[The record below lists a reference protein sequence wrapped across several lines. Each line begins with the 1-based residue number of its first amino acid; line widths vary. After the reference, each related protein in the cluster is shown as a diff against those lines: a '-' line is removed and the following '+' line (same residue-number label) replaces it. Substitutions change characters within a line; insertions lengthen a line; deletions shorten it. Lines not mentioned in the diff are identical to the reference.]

1 MKYISNIKIRNKLIL
16 MLTFPIAALLYFS
29 VTEIWQ
35 KSSMVN
41 EMKAI
46 NSLTTLSIKMSAL
59 VHELQRE
66 RGITIVFLGGKG
78 AKFSSELSE
87 QRIETNRKITELQ
100 GVLNGLHADR
110 FGVEFNN
117 DLNSALGSLDN
128 IKSMRESV
136 NRLAISTAEV
146 FDFFTNTNNLF
157 LNVAAHIVKLS
168 TIAEMSS
175 MASAYVNFLLAK
187 ERAGKERAL
196 LARVFGANQFGI
208 GMFRQFNSI
217 ISEQETYTNT
227 FLFFATSGQRNFYRN
242 KMQGIFID
250 EVARMRKIV
259 LEDSDKKS
267 FVGIDQEHWFK
278 MITGKINLLKDV
290 EDGLTSDLNGRTGQL
305 QKEAESALVF
315 FVLITIIVSGAALA
329 FALVIMRSITNP
341 LREIAKSSEKIAAG
355 DLEVNLDVK
364 SRDEIGILA
373 NAFRDMISY
382 LKDMAHRAKTIAQ
395 GDLTIRMSPKSDKD
409 VLGNAFQEMTLY
421 IQDMSK
427 TADAITEG
435 ELNIEVS
442 PKSSRDILGNAF
454 KNMAIYLK
462 SMSAKAEDIARGD
475 LREDVKPKTDK
486 DILGNAFKKMTVG
499 LRNAVGQIR
508 GGSDQVASASSEI
521 AATAEQTSRN
531 SEAAAAAVEE
541 VTSTMHEMNAN
552 IQNVAKNTQSQAGA
566 VAQTSSAI
574 EELIASIQRVA
585 ENARRLAELSQKS
598 IDATSLGINAVDR
611 SSNGINKITKV
622 ITGSADMIRTLGGRA
637 EDIGRIVEVIDDI
650 AEQTNLLALNAAIEA
665 ARAGEHGMGFAV
677 VAEEVR
683 KLAERSAKS
692 TKEISE
698 IIYGIQKEAEGAV
711 DKVEENVGVVGETLS
726 LSNEVINSLK
736 KIEGAVADVS
746 KYAQE
751 INAATQEQ
759 ASGCD
764 QISKVVIRLNEITH
778 EVSAAS
784 DEQASGTEQVVKAIE
799 KLRDMVQQN
808 ASSATELAAS
818 AEQLSRQSDA
828 LTALSGK
835 FICDEDK
842 AMHAKASKTDVAS
855 GADVH
860 KFARISN

>member
-87 QRIETNRKITELQ
+87 QRMETNRKITELQ
-100 GVLNGLHADR
+100 GVLNGPHVDR
-110 FGVEFNN
+110 FGVEFNT

-128 IKSMRESV
+128 IKSIRESA

-146 FDFFTNTNNLF
+146 FDYFTNTNNLF

-175 MASAYVNFLLAK
+175 MASAYVNFLFAK

-196 LARVFGANQFGI
+196 LARVFGANQFGN
-208 GMFRQFNSI
+208 GMFRQLNSI

-227 FLFFATSGQRNFYRN
+227 FLFFATSGQRNLYRN
-242 KMQGIFID
+242 KMQGIFVD

-259 LEDSDKKS
+259 LEDSDKKN
-267 FVGIDQEHWFK
+267 FGIDQEHWFK
-278 MITGKINLLKDV
+278 MITGKISLLKDV
-290 EDGLTSDLNGRTGQL
+290 EDGLVNDLNGRTGQL
-305 QKEAESALVF
+305 QKEAESALAF
-315 FVLITIIVSGAALA
+315 FVLITIIVTGAALV

>member
-87 QRIETNRKITELQ
+87 QRMETNRKITELQ
-100 GVLNGLHADR
+100 GVLNGPHVDR
-110 FGVEFNN
+110 FGVEFNT

-128 IKSMRESV
+128 IKSIRESA

-146 FDFFTNTNNLF
+146 FDYFTNTNNLF

-175 MASAYVNFLLAK
+175 MASAYVNFLFAK

-196 LARVFGANQFGI
+196 LARVFGANQFGN
-208 GMFRQFNSI
+208 GMFRQLNSI

-227 FLFFATSGQRNFYRN
+227 FLFFATSGQRNLYRN
-242 KMQGIFID
+242 KMQGIFVD

-259 LEDSDKKS
+259 LEDSDKKN
-267 FVGIDQEHWFK
+267 FGIDQEHWFK
-278 MITGKINLLKDV
+278 MITGKISLLKDV
-290 EDGLTSDLNGRTGQL
+290 EDGLVNDLNGRTGQL
-305 QKEAESALVF
+305 QKEAESALAF
-315 FVLITIIVSGAALA
+315 FVLITIIVTGAALV

-574 EELIASIQRVA
+574 EELMASIQRVA

>member
-66 RGITIVFLGGKG
+66 RGITIMFLDGKG
-78 AKFSSELSE
+78 TKLSSELSE
-87 QRIETNRKITELQ
+87 QRMETNRKITELQ

-764 QISKVVIRLNEITH
+764 QISKVIIRLNEITH

>member
-305 QKEAESALVF
+305 QKEAGSALAF
-315 FVLITIIVSGAALA
+315 FVLITIIVTGAALV

-622 ITGSADMIRTLGGRA
+622 ITSSADMIRTLGGRA

-799 KLRDMVQQN
+799 KLRDLVQQN

>member
-1 MKYISNIKIRNKLIL
+1 MHMKYISNIKIRNKLIL

-66 RGITIVFLGGKG
+66 RGITIMFLDGKG
-78 AKFSSELSE
+78 TKLSSELSE
-87 QRIETNRKITELQ
+87 QRMDTNRKITELQ
-100 GVLNGLHADR
+100 GVLNGLHVDR
-110 FGVEFNN
+110 FGVEFNT

-128 IKSMRESV
+128 IKSIRESA
-136 NRLAISTAEV
+136 NRLAISTAEM
-146 FDFFTNTNNLF
+146 FDYFTNTNNLF

-175 MASAYVNFLLAK
+175 MASAYVNFLFAK

-196 LARVFGANQFGI
+196 LARVFGANQFGN
-208 GMFRQFNSI
+208 GMFRQLNSI

-227 FLFFATSGQRNFYRN
+227 FLFFATSGQRNLYRN
-242 KMQGIFID
+242 KMQGIFVD

-259 LEDSDKKS
+259 LEDSDKKN
-267 FVGIDQEHWFK
+267 FGIDQEHWFK
-278 MITGKINLLKDV
+278 MITGKISLLKDV
-290 EDGLTSDLNGRTGQL
+290 EDGLVNDLNGRTGQL
-305 QKEAESALVF
+305 QKEAESALAF
-315 FVLITIIVSGAALA
+315 FVLITIIVTGAALV

-442 PKSSRDILGNAF
+442 PKSSRDIFGNAF
-454 KNMAIYLK
+454 KN
-462 SMSAKAEDIARGD
+462 
-475 LREDVKPKTDK
+475 
-486 DILGNAFKKMTVG
+486 MTVG

-541 VTSTMHEMNAN
+541 V
-552 IQNVAKNTQSQAGA
+552 
-566 VAQTSSAI
+566 
-574 EELIASIQRVA
+574 
-585 ENARRLAELSQKS
+585 
-598 IDATSLGINAVDR
+598 
-611 SSNGINKITKV
+611 
-622 ITGSADMIRTLGGRA
+622 
-637 EDIGRIVEVIDDI
+637 
-650 AEQTNLLALNAAIEA
+650 
-665 ARAGEHGMGFAV
+665 
-677 VAEEVR
+677 
-683 KLAERSAKS
+683 
-692 TKEISE
+692 
-698 IIYGIQKEAEGAV
+698 
-711 DKVEENVGVVGETLS
+711 
-726 LSNEVINSLK
+726 
-736 KIEGAVADVS
+736 
-746 KYAQE
+746 
-751 INAATQEQ
+751 
-759 ASGCD
+759 
-764 QISKVVIRLNEITH
+764 
-778 EVSAAS
+778 
-784 DEQASGTEQVVKAIE
+784 
-799 KLRDMVQQN
+799 
-808 ASSATELAAS
+808 
-818 AEQLSRQSDA
+818 
-828 LTALSGK
+828 
-835 FICDEDK
+835 
-842 AMHAKASKTDVAS
+842 
-855 GADVH
+855 
-860 KFARISN
+860 

>member
-305 QKEAESALVF
+305 QKEAESALAF
-315 FVLITIIVSGAALA
+315 FVLITIIVTGAALV

-574 EELIASIQRVA
+574 EELMASIQRVA

>member
-87 QRIETNRKITELQ
+87 QRMETNRKITELQ

-259 LEDSDKKS
+259 LEDSDKKN
-267 FVGIDQEHWFK
+267 FGIDQEHWFK
-278 MITGKINLLKDV
+278 MITGKISLLKDV
-290 EDGLTSDLNGRTGQL
+290 EDGLVNDLNGRTGQL

-435 ELNIEVS
+435 E
-442 PKSSRDILGNAF
+442 
-454 KNMAIYLK
+454 Y
-462 SMSAKAEDIARGD
+462 
-475 LREDVKPKTDK
+475 
-486 DILGNAFKKMTVG
+486 
-499 LRNAVGQIR
+499 
-508 GGSDQVASASSEI
+508 
-521 AATAEQTSRN
+521 
-531 SEAAAAAVEE
+531 
-541 VTSTMHEMNAN
+541 
-552 IQNVAKNTQSQAGA
+552 
-566 VAQTSSAI
+566 
-574 EELIASIQRVA
+574 
-585 ENARRLAELSQKS
+585 
-598 IDATSLGINAVDR
+598 
-611 SSNGINKITKV
+611 
-622 ITGSADMIRTLGGRA
+622 
-637 EDIGRIVEVIDDI
+637 
-650 AEQTNLLALNAAIEA
+650 
-665 ARAGEHGMGFAV
+665 
-677 VAEEVR
+677 
-683 KLAERSAKS
+683 
-692 TKEISE
+692 
-698 IIYGIQKEAEGAV
+698 
-711 DKVEENVGVVGETLS
+711 
-726 LSNEVINSLK
+726 
-736 KIEGAVADVS
+736 
-746 KYAQE
+746 
-751 INAATQEQ
+751 
-759 ASGCD
+759 
-764 QISKVVIRLNEITH
+764 
-778 EVSAAS
+778 
-784 DEQASGTEQVVKAIE
+784 
-799 KLRDMVQQN
+799 
-808 ASSATELAAS
+808 
-818 AEQLSRQSDA
+818 
-828 LTALSGK
+828 
-835 FICDEDK
+835 
-842 AMHAKASKTDVAS
+842 
-855 GADVH
+855 
-860 KFARISN
+860 